1 MVDDAEYTRQTS
13 RAPQRVA
20 WVLWSASMPY
30 AVGRGAYMCGA
41 EGLSLALA
49 CAERCYGAAA
59 LGLLCLLGSGEIDG
73 AELLLVAHDVVLKG
87 EEQTLGVLGGENLA
101 AVDTCLGDTGEGSN
115 EIDDEL
121 LVAVIDDGKVAVGAV
136 GNLGGEFNLQL
147 LLLGL
152 FLFFHDV

>member
-1 MVDDAEYTRQTS
+1 MERFWVSRTPKPLIFHTNGKQRHYADRSRAVVDDAEYTRQTS

-87 EEQTLGVLGGENLA
+87 EEQTLG
-101 AVDTCLGDTGEGSN
+101 
-115 EIDDEL
+115 EIGRAH
-121 LVAVIDDGKVAVGAV
+121 V
-136 GNLGGEFNLQL
+136 
-147 LLLGL
+147 
-152 FLFFHDV
+152 